1 MSTPI
6 KTDPP
11 SVPLRHGG
19 WPVRRTPKWLLV
31 AGLLV
36 LVAGVL
42 VGLAIHPTRSQRAAD
57 MNGFLTDMTTDIQS
71 CAGGVSESLYAM
83 HAIESGASH
92 DLHTAV
98 GIATYG
104 ASNCSPANNELL
116 DDLTQYQ
123 VTESLARF
131 GLPRVVNGLVT
142 WAFPY
147 AQRVQDDVAAVLQT
161 HGAARAAATVKLHRD
176 LRALD
181 AQRAYVDKIMMKAV
195 TATSATRKLPALPG

>member
-19 WPVRRTPKWLLV
+19 WPVQRAPRWLLA
-31 AGLLV
+31 AGVLV
-36 LVAGVL
+36 LAGAVL

-57 MNGFLTDMTTDIQS
+57 MNGFLSDMTTDMQS
-71 CAGGVSESLYAM
+71 CAGGVRESLFAM

-92 DLHTAV
+92 DLPTAIH
-98 GIATYG
+98 IASYG

-116 DDLTQYQ
+116 DDLVQYQ
-123 VTESLARF
+123 VSESLASF
-131 GLPRVVNGLVT
+131 GLPRAVNGLVT

-147 AQRVQDDVAAVLQT
+147 AQRVQGDVAEVLQAN
-161 HGAARAAATVKLHRD
+161 GAARAAATVKLHRD
-176 LRALD
+176 LRTLD

-195 TATSATRKLPALPG
+195 TATAATGKLPVLPG

>member
-19 WPVRRTPKWLLV
+19 WPVRKTPRWLLV
-31 AGLLV
+31 AGALV
-36 LVAGVL
+36 VVAGVL

-71 CAGGVSESLYAM
+71 CAGGVRESLFAM
-83 HAIESGASH
+83 RAIESGSSH
-92 DLHTAV
+92 DLSTAI

-116 DDLTQYQ
+116 ADLTQYQ
-123 VTESLARF
+123 VSESLASF
-131 GLPRVVNGLVT
+131 GLPRVVNGLIT

-147 AQRVQDDVAAVLQT
+147 AQRVQNDVAAVLRAN
-161 HGAARAAATVKLHRD
+161 GAARAAATVKLHHD